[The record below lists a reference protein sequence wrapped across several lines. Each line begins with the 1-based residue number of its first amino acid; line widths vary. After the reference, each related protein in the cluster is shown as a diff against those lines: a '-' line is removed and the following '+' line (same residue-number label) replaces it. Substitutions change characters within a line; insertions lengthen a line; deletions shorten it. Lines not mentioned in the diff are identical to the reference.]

1 MQKEIPLYEA
11 IHLLRSCPAVILEG
25 RLLEPNIL
33 ELDDDEDWNSE
44 FMYLEWTEEDVATD
58 WDEETDE
65 ILETQNVI
73 CQATFTVGDN
83 QKCLLDGCVLTLVS
97 DQGEEEL
104 TLLREYYPE
113 VK

>member
-11 IHLLRSCPAVILEG
+11 MHLLRSCPAVILEG

-33 ELDDDEDWNSE
+33 DLDDEEDWNSE
-44 FMYLEWTEEDVATD
+44 FMYLQWEEEAPTEWDD
-58 WDEETDE
+58 ETDE
-65 ILETQNVI
+65 VLETQNVI
-73 CQATFTVGDN
+73 CEAVFKVGDN
-83 QKCLLDGCVLTLVS
+83 QKCLLDGCILTMVS

-104 TLLREYYPE
+104 TLLREYFPD